1 MDLARD
7 APLST
12 NWDTQ
17 PFYCR
22 SMYSPV
28 TKKDVQSGVFQE
40 VVYAVSSMQGWRPE
54 QEDSHLI
61 KQAFP
66 VNANG
71 IFGVF
76 DGHGGKFAS
85 HFMKNRLINVMKR
98 LTSSKS
104 TAEVASER
112 YFADLISDSFL
123 EIDQSIFDEAKTAAE
138 KYAGTTACVCIY
150 NENKFVTGWVGDS
163 RVVLCRKAKAI
174 LLTTHDHKPSLKS
187 EKRRIEENGGTVSNG
202 RVNGILAVSR
212 SLGDFNFKDL
222 SKPPKNFIVS
232 AIPEIVEQERD
243 DTEDEFLL
251 LACDG
256 IWDVMSAQQACN
268 FVRTRLRSKIRGRGK
283 INVEIVENVVS
294 QLLDEC
300 LKMGSKDNMTALLV
314 VFEDSISLR
323 RTGNIT
329 SSMACDVL

>member
-1 MDLARD
+1 MMR
-7 APLST
+7 PCRRIGMSNPST
-12 NWDTQ
+12 A
-17 PFYCR
+17 
-22 SMYSPV
+22 
-28 TKKDVQSGVFQE
+28 GVCILPSQRKMCSREFFQE

-66 VNANG
+66 VNHERY
-71 IFGVF
+71 IWVF

-85 HFMKNRLINVMKR
+85 HFYEKWLINVMKR

-174 LLTTHDHKPSLKS
+174 LLTTHDHKPSLA
-187 EKRRIEENGGTVSNG
+187 EKRRMKKMVVPYRMVASTVYS
-202 RVNGILAVSR
+202 
-212 SLGDFNFKDL
+212 
-222 SKPPKNFIVS
+222 P
-232 AIPEIVEQERD
+232 
-243 DTEDEFLL
+243 
-251 LACDG
+251 
-256 IWDVMSAQQACN
+256 
-268 FVRTRLRSKIRGRGK
+268 
-283 INVEIVENVVS
+283 
-294 QLLDEC
+294 
-300 LKMGSKDNMTALLV
+300 
-314 VFEDSISLR
+314 
-323 RTGNIT
+323 
-329 SSMACDVL
+329 